1 MNLDLSP
8 LRKDYQKDSL
18 DISDLDSD
26 PIAQFS
32 EWFSTVQKMSTN
44 EANAMT
50 LATCNK
56 YGQPSAR
63 MVLLKSVVNGRFV
76 FFTNY
81 DSRKSEELNE
91 NPHAALV
98 FWWPSMERQVRVE
111 GVIEKVSSEDS
122 DEYFNSRPLES
133 KYSALASPQSKV
145 VVNRK
150 VLEDSWATIKSK
162 FPDNESI
169 QRPDNWGGWAVE
181 PTRIEFW
188 QGRASRLHDRFAYQ
202 KNKDNSWKIDR
213 LAP

>member
-18 DISDLDSD
+18 DISDLDTDAIS
-26 PIAQFS
+26 QFND
-32 EWFSTVQKMSTN
+32 WFKAVQSTTTA

-50 LATCNK
+50 LATCDK
-56 YGQPSAR
+56 EGRPSAR
-63 MVLLKSVVNGRFV
+63 MVLLKSVVEGKFV

-81 DSRKSEELNE
+81 ESRKSKEMLE
-91 NPHAALV
+91 NPYAALV

-111 GVIEKVSSEDS
+111 GIIEKVSARES

-133 KYSALASPQSKV
+133 KYSALASPQSSV
-145 VVNRK
+145 VESRK
-150 VLEDSWATIKSK
+150 TLEDNWTSIRTQ
-162 FPDNESI
+162 FPDNDSI
-169 QRPDNWGGWAVE
+169 KRPYNWGGWAIQ

-188 QGRASRLHDRFAYQ
+188 QGRASRLHDRFVYQ
-202 KNKDNSWKIDR
+202 KNVDNSWKIDR